1 MDPWKIRK
9 ILQLIY
15 DAFWFIQVETIKSI
29 NQKADNLLYE
39 THGLKQLQV
48 ALHHREVLHLFRI
61 QLDPLGGDH
70 IASNGKDPIRFRWS
84 NWHWEDHLVD
94 GLGKK
99 GKLGLV
105 NRDASTIPAGPRSSS
120 GNSWK
125 GFVLHSEG
133 NLGLLF
139 LLLLHHVKC
148 FSRLWG
154 SLGKPEIMNIY

>member
-1 MDPWKIRK
+1 MDSRK
-9 ILQLIY
+9 VRKTWQLIY
-15 DAFWFIQVETIKSI
+15 DAFWFFLVGAIKSI
-29 NQKADNLLYE
+29 NQKDDNLLYE
-39 THGLKQLQV
+39 AHGLKQLQV
-48 ALHHREVLHLFRI
+48 ALHHCEVLHLFRI

-70 IASNGKDPIRFRWS
+70 ITSNGKDPIRFRWS
-84 NWHWEDHLVD
+84 NWHWENRN
-94 GLGKK
+94 GLSKN

-105 NRDASTIPAGPRSSS
+105 NRDASTIPTGPRSSS